1 MTRKASKILLYVSIS
16 VLAALFAAAGFTQT
30 TLFRKTVRSTLYKLV
45 ESNLNAS
52 VYIGEIRGNIFTGFS
67 VDTVAMYV
75 NNAPFVEAR
84 NVVLSYDPLPLWYKR
99 LSVASLEI
107 DNPSISLIRFS
118 DGTWNVDRLAKKKST
133 PDSLPSPWVVA
144 IRSLHIKDAH
154 FRLIDS
160 MSQSNSESP
169 DQATAQT
176 FNFSNLDLQKINIEL
191 SATLSEQEQSV
202 SVKNISF
209 VSPREEFTLSKFS
222 GDIHHSLTASEVK
235 NLLVVTPRS
244 HIELSARVKSVDAF
258 KIKDIAAL
266 QFTPVEASISSTV
279 VAAEDLQKFL
289 PSLNFLRGSTR
300 LECSLAGE
308 FGAIQVTKLQAA
320 FDHSTINLSGT
331 VSNLHRPMELTLNIE
346 SKGTLIQPSDVPK
359 LLPFFHIPDYGNVG
373 NLALDFHYVGRPL
386 DFQVAATAST
396 PAGQIT
402 VDGGLDLTGQ
412 AMKYQAIF
420 GGSSVNLEKVFSKSS
435 LRSYLNFSGAIQGEG
450 TSIDE
455 LYSAMTIDFDSSSF
469 GRIPISHLHVT
480 ANAEEKKISL
490 AAILRSPKGDI
501 SLESIFDYT
510 SEASKSYSLKGVGS
524 HVDLAAVFDDDHYDS
539 DCSFAL
545 NANGKDFLTE
555 RMTSNLQVEFL
566 PSRFGAYTFDSTRAE
581 LHLQL
586 DSLGRKTIRL
596 TSPIADVSI
605 DGTFSYDG
613 ILQTVTSHVNAMQ
626 LVYDKQ
632 RTIFDSTFVPVLA
645 DTNRNANVRTAH
657 TDPGSQ
663 NDIHYMLR
671 LKNLEPL
678 AIFIGTDVF
687 NVVGDIEGT
696 LRGNSDSLS
705 AQGSLSIHSGKYP
718 LKNSLLLVDKGSLDY
733 KFENLTHDSLLAVLN
748 GPTLTLHMNA
758 AGVFVGEKYFRNPS
772 IDFTFHNRRAEY
784 SVKGEVD
791 STIIVGIDGRAVVT
805 PDLYQFTFD
814 NFSLRYQGYEL
825 NNAGQFS
832 ARINRDGVSVDS
844 ALFTHQ
850 DERLIFGGTIS
861 YQGAIGAFVQ
871 LENFTLSNI
880 HYFGTSQDFK
890 SSALAFGGT
899 VNALGAVGGTMR
911 DPELTCKLTATDFAF
926 RGTEF
931 GFVSSSIHYKAKVA
945 DFSIQLSKTEQSPDD
960 YKLLCSG
967 SIPMDMGFTSVEN
980 RFSLPGMDMYLKARN
995 FDISIIDPFIAQV
1008 DELNGTLEGSIHATG
1023 SLESPLF
1030 GGSMEL
1036 SKCEFFFPMNSMKYQ
1051 AVGKFDLDG
1060 NRFSF
1065 TTFSVKNLYEDF
1077 SSGKVDVGGYITL
1090 RDFVPDEYHLNAK
1103 GELMVLQSSSANIN
1117 QGVYGDLIASTG
1129 PDAFLFDGTYAHS
1142 RVSGAVFV
1150 KQASLTFP
1158 SSRQSANQISSRYI
1172 NIVVVD
1178 DTSKPSE
1185 DTLVGPNIFAFFR
1198 PKKDAPSSNAQSFLD
1213 GLGYDLIIQ
1222 TDGIV
1227 QIRMVF
1233 NASTNEELFAD
1244 LNGKLTMSKEGNN
1257 VRLSGTITVSEKSN
1271 YKFYKQFDASGTLKF
1286 TGSPENPQLD
1296 IKATYAGT
1304 HNIKSDVIPPPKE
1317 KVVVSLAITGTRLDP
1332 KIKIGLST
1340 IDDNGNETERTGD
1353 VESDAISFLLTSTP
1367 GTPGKFREDL
1377 TSNDKQNIASS
1388 LGGSI
1393 SGSLISGFTNTLLSG
1408 MMLDF
1413 LRANNFNAV
1422 STVELTY
1429 SGRSPDLRLSGVI
1442 GDAYWTFGGMVFSDI
1457 NNANI
1462 SLQWSLGSIIQSQ
1475 RMRNFMFELNRK
1487 IDPLETSD
1495 VRRPTSGARF
1505 YYRFAF

>member
-1 MTRKASKILLYVSIS
+1 MYASIS
-16 VLAALFAAAGFTQT
+16 ALAVLFAAAGFTQT
-30 TLFRKTVRSTLYKLV
+30 TLFRKTLRATLYKLV

-52 VYIGEIRGNIFTGFS
+52 VYIGEINGNLFTGLS

-75 NNAPFVEAR
+75 NNASFVEAR
-84 NVVLSYDPLPLWYKR
+84 NVVVRYDPLSLWYKR

-107 DNPSISLIRFS
+107 DKPSFSLIRFA
-118 DGTWNVDRLAKKKST
+118 DGTWNVDRLAKKKSA

-144 IRSLHIKDAH
+144 LKSVHIKDAH

-160 MSQSNSESP
+160 MSQSKSESP
-169 DQATAQT
+169 SQATPQT
-176 FNFSNLDLQKINIEL
+176 INFSNLDLQKINIEL
-191 SATLSEQEQSV
+191 SATFSEQEQSL

-209 VSPREEFTLSKFS
+209 VSPREAFTLTKFS
-222 GDIHHSLTASEVK
+222 ADIYHSSTASEIK
-235 NLLVVTPRS
+235 NLLVATPRS
-244 HIELSARVKSVDAF
+244 HIELSARVNSVDAF
-258 KIKDIAAL
+258 KIEDIAAL
-266 QFTPVEASISSTV
+266 QFTPVEASISSSI

-308 FGAIQVTKLQAA
+308 FGAIRVTKLQAV

-331 VSNLHRPMELTLNIE
+331 VSNLHRPMDLTMNIE

-373 NLALDFHYVGRPL
+373 NLALDFHFVGRPL

-396 PAGQIT
+396 PAGRIR
-402 VDGGLDLTGQ
+402 VDGSLDLTGE
-412 AMKYQAIF
+412 AMKYHVIF
-420 GGSSVNLEKVFSKSS
+420 GGSNVNLEKAFSKSS
-435 LRSYLNFSGAIQGEG
+435 LRSHLDFSGTIQGKG

-455 LYSAMTIDFDSSSF
+455 LHSAMTLDVDSSSF

-480 ANAEEKKISL
+480 VAAEEKKIAL
-490 AAILRSPKGDI
+490 GAKLRSSKGDI
-501 SLESIFDYT
+501 ALEWMFDYV
-510 SEASKSYSLKGVGS
+510 SEDSKSYSLKGVGS

-539 DCSFAL
+539 DCSFTL
-545 NANGKDFLTE
+545 NANGRDFLTE
-555 RMTSNLQVEFL
+555 RMTSDLFVEFS
-566 PSRFGAYTFDSTRAE
+566 PSRFRTYTFDSTRAE

-596 TSPIADVSI
+596 ASPIADASI
-605 DGTFSYDG
+605 DGSFSYDG
-613 ILQTVTSHVNAMQ
+613 VLQTVTSYVNAMQ

-632 RTIFDSTFVPVLA
+632 RVIFDSTFVPVTA
-645 DTNRNANVRTAH
+645 DAGRNAGVRTAH
-657 TDPGSQ
+657 AAPSSK
-663 NDIHYMLR
+663 NDIHYVLR

-678 AIFIGTDVF
+678 AIFFGTDVF
-687 NVVGDIEGT
+687 NAVGDIEGT
-696 LRGNSDSLS
+696 FRGNSDSLS
-705 AQGSLSIHSGKYP
+705 AEGSLSIHSGKYP
-718 LKNSLLLVDKGSLDY
+718 LKNSLLLVEKGLLAY
-733 KFENLTHDSLLAVLN
+733 KFENLTLDSLLAVMN
-748 GPTLTLHMNA
+748 GPTLTLHLNA
-758 AGVFVGEKYFRNPS
+758 AGVFAGETYFRNPA
-772 IDFTFHNRRAEY
+772 IDFAFHNRRAEY
-784 SVKGEVD
+784 SVKGEID
-791 STIIVGIDGRAVVT
+791 STIMIGIDGRAVVS
-805 PDLYQFTFD
+805 PEQYEFTFD
-814 NFSLRYQGYEL
+814 NLSLRYQGYEL
-825 NNAGQFS
+825 NNARQFS
-832 ARINRDGVSVDS
+832 ARMNRAGVSVDS
-844 ALFTHQ
+844 TLFTHQ
-850 DERLIFGGTIS
+850 DERLIFGGSIG
-861 YQGAIGAFVQ
+861 YHGEMGAFVL

-880 HYFGTSQDFK
+880 HYFGTSRDFK

-899 VNALGAVGGTMR
+899 VNALGSVGGTMR
-911 DPELTCKLTATDFAF
+911 DPELTCKLAATNFAF

-931 GFVSSSIHYKAKVA
+931 GFVGSSIHYAAKVA
-945 DFSIQLSKTEQSPDD
+945 DFSIQLSKTQQSPDN
-960 YKLLCSG
+960 YELLCSG
-967 SIPMDMGFTSVEN
+967 SIPMDLGFTSVEN

-995 FDISIIDPFIAQV
+995 FNISIIDPFIAQV
-1008 DELNGTLEGSIHATG
+1008 DEMKGTLEGSIHGTG

-1030 GGSMEL
+1030 DGSMEL

-1051 AVGKFDLDG
+1051 TAGKFDLSG

-1065 TTFSVKNLYEDF
+1065 TTFFVKNLYEDF
-1077 SSGKVDVGGYITL
+1077 SSGNVDVGGYITL
-1090 RDFVPDEYHLNAK
+1090 RGFVPDEYHLNAK
-1103 GELMVLQSSSANIN
+1103 GELMVLQSTSANIN

-1129 PDAFLFDGTYAHS
+1129 QDGFLFDGTYARS
-1142 RVSGAVFV
+1142 RISGALFV

-1158 SSRQSANQISSRYI
+1158 STRQSANQISSRYV

-1178 DTSKPSE
+1178 DTSRPAQ
-1185 DTLVGPNIFAFFR
+1185 DTIVGPNIFAFFR
-1198 PKKDAPSSNAQSFLD
+1198 PKKDAPSSDAQSFLD
-1213 GLGYDLIIQ
+1213 GLGYDLVIQ

-1257 VRLSGTITVSEKSN
+1257 VRLTGTVTVSEKSN

-1296 IKATYAGT
+1296 IKATYRGT
-1304 HNIKSDVIPPPKE
+1304 HIIKSEVTPPPTE

-1340 IDDNGNETERTGD
+1340 VDDNGNERERTGD

-1367 GTPGKFREDL
+1367 GTSGKFRDDL

-1388 LGGSI
+1388 LGVSMG
-1393 SGSLISGFTNTLLSG
+1393 GSLLSGFTNTLLSG

-1413 LRANNFNAV
+1413 LRANNINAV
-1422 STVELTY
+1422 SNVELSY
-1429 SGRSPDLRLSGVI
+1429 SGASPDLRLSGVI
-1442 GDAYWTFGGMVFSDI
+1442 GDAYWTFGGKVFSDI

-1475 RMRNFMFELNRK
+1475 KMRNFMFELNRK
-1487 IDPLETSD
+1487 ADPLETSD
-1495 VRRPTSGARF
+1495 VRRPTSGARI
-1505 YYRFAF
+1505 YYKFVF